1 MESAGRV
8 LDQLSPTITA
18 GETASRAL
26 TEARLR
32 DVSLMIAAI
41 VETMSI
47 FAAEGRAIHA
57 ADHANGTCFDP
68 FSLCELSSKL
78 LVAGV

>member
-1 MESAGRV
+1 
-8 LDQLSPTITA
+8 
-18 GETASRAL
+18 
-26 TEARLR
+26 
-32 DVSLMIAAI
+32 MIAAI

-68 FSLCELSSKL
+68 FSHRFTALRIVE
-78 LVAGV
+78 